1 MVGWYNKPLQCGRE
15 SALKSR
21 VARGNG
27 TLGNCMW
34 SDQHLLGDVGDH
46 QRGLGKSK
54 LLWTLP
60 NQTVRR
66 CFRACANILSMPIF
80 CCPLY
85 FVDAYILLM
94 LIICQRKYFV
104 NANILSTPIFCRHQY
119 FVDANILLT
128 PIFCLCLDFKD
139 DYLLNI
145 LYY

>member
-1 MVGWYNKPLQCGRE
+1 MVGWYNNPSQCGRE

-34 SDQHLLGDVGDH
+34 RDQHLLGDVGDH
-46 QRGLGKSK
+46 QRGLGKSQ

-80 CCPLY
+80 CRPLY

-104 NANILSTPIFCRHQY
+104 NANILSTPIFCRRQY
-119 FVDANILLT
+119 FVDANILSP
-128 PIFCLCLDFKD
+128 PIFCLRQYFVCA
-139 DYLLNI
+139 
-145 LYY
+145 